1 MFGLPRSA
9 LKPLLA
15 IVITSFILAAAP
27 FLSAATTTAPE
38 PIHVEADRMVSQEKD
53 SSVVFMGNVEAR
65 QGDLVIRAD
74 EMTVFYTPGKDREA
88 PGSSQV
94 HRLVCRGNVEITR
107 DDWLGTGRRMD
118 YLADE
123 RKVVLIGDAKAW
135 QGRNMVAGKT
145 ITYYLDEGRSIVEQ
159 DKTKTGGR
167 VRAVIHPEAT
177 KKKKQKQ
184 KTP

>member
-1 MFGLPRSA
+1 MLTLPRPA
-9 LKPLLA
+9 QKLLQA
-15 IVITSFILAAAP
+15 IVISCFTLGMATSLPAAKP
-27 FLSAATTTAPE
+27 PAPE

-74 EMTVFYTPGKDREA
+74 EMTVFYTPGKDREN

-107 DDWLGTGRRMD
+107 DDWLGIGRRMD

-123 RKVVLIGDAKAW
+123 RKVVLTGDAKAW

-167 VRAVIHPEAT
+167 VKAVIHPEAT
-177 KKKKQKQ
+177 KKKKK

>member
-1 MFGLPRSA
+1 MLTLPRPVQ
-9 LKPLLA
+9 KLLQA
-15 IVITSFILAAAP
+15 IVISCFTLGMSSTLPAAAP
-27 FLSAATTTAPE
+27 PAAE

-74 EMTVFYTPGKDREA
+74 EMTVYYTPDKAGKN

-94 HRLVCRGNVEITR
+94 HKLVCRGNVEITR

-118 YLADE
+118 YFAE
-123 RKVVLIGDAKAW
+123 KRKVVLTGDARAW
-135 QGRNMVAGKT
+135 QGQNMVAGKT

-159 DKTKTGGR
+159 DRTKAGGR
-167 VRAVIHPEAT
+167 VKAVIHPEAT
-177 KKKKQKQ
+177 RKKK
-184 KTP
+184 TP